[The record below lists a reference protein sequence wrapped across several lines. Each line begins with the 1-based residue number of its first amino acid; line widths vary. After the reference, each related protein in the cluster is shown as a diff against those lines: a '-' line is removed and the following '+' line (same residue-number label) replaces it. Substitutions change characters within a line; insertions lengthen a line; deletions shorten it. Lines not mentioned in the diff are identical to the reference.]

1 VEFFRQVY
9 RLVIFIKTKKEV
21 DYIRESC
28 RITAE
33 TLQLLKRYVKVG
45 ITTKELN
52 QIAEDYIKSNNAVAA
67 FKGYSQGG
75 SSIDFPAALCASID
89 DEVVH
94 GIPGNRVLKNGE
106 IISLDFGVQKNGY
119 FGDAALTV
127 AVGEISA
134 EKQRLMDVTE
144 KSLYLGIEQAIDNN
158 RVHDVSFAVQEYV
171 EANGFS
177 VVRDLCGHGV
187 GKYLHEE
194 PSVPNYG
201 KKGTGAKLKNGMTIA
216 IEPMVNLGNYN
227 VKTNY
232 DGWTVLTI
240 DGLPSAHFE
249 HTILVSNGKP
259 EILTVC

>member
-1 VEFFRQVY
+1 MIY
-9 RLVIFIKTKKEV
+9 IKTKKEI

-33 TLQLLKRYVKVG
+33 TLQLLKSSIKVG
-45 ITTKELN
+45 ITTKELD

-75 SSIDFPAALCASID
+75 SSIDFPAAICASVD

-94 GIPGNRVLKNGE
+94 GIPGSRVLKDGE
-106 IISLDFGVQKNGY
+106 IISLDVGVQKNGY
-119 FGDAALTV
+119 FGDAALSV

-144 KSLYLGIEQAIDNN
+144 KSLYIGIEQALVDNK
-158 RVHDVSFAVQEYV
+158 VHDISYAVQKYV
-171 EANGFS
+171 EENGFS
-177 VVRDLCGHGV
+177 IVRDLCGHGV

-194 PSVPNYG
+194 PSIPNFG
-201 KKGTGAKLKNGMTIA
+201 KKGSGSKLKNGMTIA
-216 IEPMVNLGNYN
+216 IEPMVNMGKYN

-232 DGWTVLTI
+232 DGWTVITI

-249 HTILVSNGKP
+249 HTILVSTGKP

>member
-1 VEFFRQVY
+1 
-9 RLVIFIKTKKEV
+9 VIYIKTKKEI

-28 RITAE
+28 KIVAE
-33 TLQLLKRYVKVG
+33 TLQLLKGNVRPG
-45 ITTKELN
+45 ITTKELDR
-52 QIAEDYIKSNNAVAA
+52 IAEDYILSNNAIAA

-75 SSIDFPAALCASID
+75 SSIDYPATICSSID

-94 GIPGNRVLKNGE
+94 GIPGNRVLKEGE
-106 IISLDFGVQKNGY
+106 IISLDVGVQKKGY
-119 FGDAALTV
+119 FGDAALSV
-127 AVGEISA
+127 AVGTISE
-134 EKQRLMDVTE
+134 EKQKLMDVTE
-144 KSLYLGIEQAIDNN
+144 KSLYMGIEQAVADN
-158 RVHDVSFAVQEYV
+158 RVHDISSAVQDYV
-171 EANGFS
+171 EMNGFS

-187 GKYLHEE
+187 GKFLHEE

-216 IEPMVNLGNYN
+216 IEPMVNMGKYS

-249 HTILVSNGKP
+249 HTILISNGKP

>member
-1 VEFFRQVY
+1 MIY
-9 RLVIFIKTKKEV
+9 IKTKKEI
-21 DYIRESC
+21 DLIKDSC
-28 RITAE
+28 KIVAE
-33 TLQLLKRYVKVG
+33 TLQLLKKYVKPG
-45 ITTKELN
+45 ITTKELDK
-52 QIAEDYIKSNNAVAA
+52 IAEDYILSNNAVAA

-75 SSIDFPAALCASID
+75 SSVNYPAAICASVD

-94 GIPGNRVLKNGE
+94 GIPGNRVLKDGE
-106 IISLDFGVQKNGY
+106 IISLDVGIQKKGY

-127 AVGEISA
+127 AVGSISG
-134 EKQRLMDVTE
+134 EKQSLMDVTE
-144 KSLYLGIEQAIDNN
+144 KSLYVGIEQAVVNN
-158 RVHDVSFAVQEYV
+158 RIHDISAAVQAFV
-171 EANGFS
+171 ESNGYS

-194 PSVPNYG
+194 PSVPNFG
-201 KKGTGAKLKNGMTIA
+201 RQGTGAKLKDGMTIA
-216 IEPMVNLGNYN
+216 IEPMVNMGKYN

-249 HTILVSNGKP
+249 HTIAVINGKP